1 MKIGS
6 SILGIQQIIEDSRT
20 QKKHFKVV
28 SKKKLI
34 QPTSEHF
41 EKLFHTQPQY
51 IFLSPGRI
59 NIIGEHVDYN
69 DGFVMPAAINKYIC
83 FAISKNQNSE
93 CNLIA
98 MDLNETYKFN
108 LKDELEPVDT
118 MWANYILGVLSQLK
132 NTHGLAQGFNIVF
145 SSTIPMGAG
154 LSSSAALECGI
165 GYAMNTLF
173 DLGLTK
179 EKIALIGQKSEHTFV
194 GVKCGIMDQFAS
206 VFGKKNK
213 VIKLDCNSLEY
224 EYYKADFK
232 KYSLLL
238 LDSNVKHTHLTS
250 GYNVRR
256 QEVEQGLRIIKEHF
270 PMVKTFRDCDEIMVL
285 KLKDQLGETIFKRCH
300 FVVRE
305 IQRVQDAAAAL
316 SESDF
321 KKLGELM
328 SETHQGLS
336 KEYEV
341 SCKEIDFLVDA
352 VQHEKTVLGSR
363 MMGGGFGGCSI
374 NLVEKGT
381 EEALIKTIS
390 GRYAD
395 TFGIEL
401 KAYKVKI
408 SKGTTQY
415 KNNIL

>member
-1 MKIGS
+1 M
-6 SILGIQQIIEDSRT
+6 
-20 QKKHFKVV
+20 
-28 SKKKLI
+28 KKKLI
-34 QPTSEHF
+34 QHTSEHF

-51 IFLSPGRI
+51 IFLSPGRV

-69 DGFVMPAAINKYIC
+69 DGLVMPAAINKYIC
-83 FAISKNQNSE
+83 FAISKNKTSE
-93 CNLIA
+93 CALIA
-98 MDLNETYKFN
+98 KDLNEAYKFD
-108 LKDELEPVDT
+108 LTDELKPINK
-118 MWANYILGVLSQLK
+118 MWVNYILGVLSQLK
-132 NTHGLAQGFNIVF
+132 DNHRLAQGFNIVF

-179 EKIALIGQKSEHTFV
+179 EEIALIGQKSEHTFV
-194 GVKCGIMDQFAS
+194 GVNCGIMDQFAS

-213 VIKLDCNSLEY
+213 VIKLDCNTLEHS
-224 EYYKADFK
+224 YYKADFK

-256 QEVEQGLRIIKEHF
+256 QEVEAGLKIIKQHF
-270 PMVKTFRDCDEIMVL
+270 PEVKTFRNCTEKMILEL
-285 KLKDQLGETIFKRCH
+285 KEQLGKTIFKRCH
-300 FVVRE
+300 FVVKE
-305 IQRVQDAAAAL
+305 IQRVHDAATAL
-316 SESDF
+316 SQSDF
-321 KKLGELM
+321 ATLGKLM
-328 SETHQGLS
+328 SETHNGLS

-341 SCKEIDFLVDA
+341 SCEEIDYLVDV
-352 VQHEKTVLGSR
+352 VQHEKNVLGSR

-374 NLVEKGT
+374 NLVKKGT
-381 EEALIKTIS
+381 EETLVKIIS
-390 GRYAD
+390 ERYAD

-408 SKGTTQY
+408 SKGITLY
-415 KNNIL
+415 KDNHATIQ